1 MKPRSPSRSTNVSPR
16 KTTRSPSR
24 SDQEVPGEEVAGEL
38 ETAGAGGS
46 AVTAGLAPA
55 AMAARNAVS
64 RRRQTPQD
72 DRVGETG
79 MATLSGEEDSG

>member
-1 MKPRSPSRSTNVSPR
+1 
-16 KTTRSPSR
+16 
-24 SDQEVPGEEVAGEL
+24 
-38 ETAGAGGS
+38 
-46 AVTAGLAPA
+46 
-55 AMAARNAVS
+55 MAARIAVS